1 MLQTKSEEFDAFDAL
16 LEDIK
21 ICDAIENI
29 HTHTKA
35 LSKQKKHARSEF
47 KTETIVNFIQKTVDH
62 CKGIRKRNCREEEE
76 YVSDERLSKLA
87 RFTDKMALKPFELF
101 LQYVPRLV
109 NVVTVYLSHG
119 LSLPT
124 VSLSLSPSL
133 TVSHRLTP
141 SHTVL
146 LFLLLLF
153 HWLQLA
159 EAFPVPGSGM
169 KLPLDLALIASRCS
183 GAYFAPKRFSAVQLA
198 YTNPKA
204 RVLIFRTCPC
214 KTVTNLP
221 STSV

>member
-1 MLQTKSEEFDAFDAL
+1 MLQTNSEEFDAFDAL

-124 VSLSLSPSL
+124 VSLSL
-133 TVSHRLTP
+133 TVSHRLSSFLFFSLVAACRSVSSTRERNEAATRP
-141 SHTVL
+141 RSDCKSVL
-146 LFLLLLF
+146 RRLLCTEAILGSPIGVYESKGESAHLPYVP
-153 HWLQLA
+153 LQN
-159 EAFPVPGSGM
+159 
-169 KLPLDLALIASRCS
+169 C
-183 GAYFAPKRFSAVQLA
+183 
-198 YTNPKA
+198 N
-204 RVLIFRTCPC
+204 
-214 KTVTNLP
+214 
-221 STSV
+221 